1 MTRYTLCALMLGLCA
16 VAPAATAQQAA
27 PTKLAYVNV
36 RAVLQQTPE
45 YVKAESLFAKELE
58 GYRAQVAKM
67 QAQLDSASA
76 EFEQQ
81 SVLLSPSARNA
92 KRKELEDKAAALQQQ
107 TQTMQQQAAARERE
121 LLDPIQSRVS
131 AVIEGIRAEG
141 NYAMIF
147 DVSNANGIVAADKT
161 LDITDKVLDR
171 LKAPK

>member
-1 MTRYTLCALMLGLCA
+1 MTRYTLCALVLAVCA
-16 VAPAATAQQAA
+16 VAPVASAQQA

-36 RAVLQQTPE
+36 RAVLQQNPE
-45 YVKAESLFAKELE
+45 YVKAESLFTKELD
-58 GYRAQVAKM
+58 GYRAQVAKL

-107 TQTMQQQAAARERE
+107 TQSMQQQAAARERE
-121 LLDPIQSRVS
+121 LLDPIQTRVS
-131 AVIEGIRAEG
+131 AIIEGIRAEG
-141 NYAMIF
+141 NYAIIF
-147 DVSNANGIVAADKT
+147 DVSNANGIVAADKS
-161 LDITDKVLDR
+161 LDVTDKVLER

>member
-1 MTRYTLCALMLGLCA
+1 MKRYTLFAVVLGLCA
-16 VAPAATAQQAA
+16 VGPAASAQQAL
-27 PTKLAYVNV
+27 PTKVAYVNV

-45 YVKAESLFAKELE
+45 YVKAESLFTKELD

-92 KRKELEDKAAALQQQ
+92 KRKDLEDKAAALQQQ
-107 TQTMQQQAAARERE
+107 TQSMQQQAAARERE

-147 DVSNANGIVAADKT
+147 DVSNANGIVAADKA
-161 LDITDKVLDR
+161 LDLTEKVLDR
-171 LKAPK
+171 LKASK